1 MGFTREGDLWGGDL
15 WFRWSAFKS
24 TSQSML
30 GQFAPAQPM
39 VYQREREQDA
49 LVLLL
54 MWAEGITLWLKF
66 GDVLIHAVRNQDFP
80 WAAWKASEQSQL
92 QAQDFLARRERLRAD
107 RALFLLPMPVLMENH
122 SVHRLS

>member
-1 MGFTREGDLWGGDL
+1 M
-15 WFRWSAFKS
+15 S
-24 TSQSML
+24 

-66 GDVLIHAVRNQDFP
+66 EDVLIHAVRNQDFP

-92 QAQDFLARRERLRAD
+92 WAQDFLARRERLRAD
-107 RALFLLPMPVLMENH
+107 H